1 MAFWDR
7 FRKSTPAPQKRA
19 LGFLPGAKIPRVS
32 MSTGAFLGAASD
44 RLTDDF
50 QGSELTADEA
60 LEASLDKLR
69 ARSRQLYMSNPYASR
84 FFNLVASNVLG
95 KDGIRLEG
103 RVKREPGGD
112 LDKPDNAILEAA
124 WARWSKRQECSVD
137 GRTGFLDVQRIALL
151 SVARDGEVLV
161 RLHRSG
167 EFGLQLELL
176 EGDRLLTTHNAELE
190 NGGRIR
196 MGIEQDRYG
205 KPVAYH
211 LVKDPTQAS
220 GPRAGGRVQV
230 ERVPAEEVIHLYI
243 MERPGQSRG
252 YPWAAQ
258 AMRNLHMTDKYREAE
273 LVAARMAASKMAFY
287 TSPTGDGYTG
297 DSVDDDGSLVQEV
310 EPGLIEQ
317 LPEGVTLE
325 TIDWSH
331 PNSNSGDF
339 VKNCLR
345 GVSAGLNVSYNSLAQ
360 DLEGVNFSSIRAG
373 VQEDRETYKS
383 IQRFL
388 IDHLLEPV
396 YDAWLDAA
404 MLAGAVPFPPRK
416 RDKYDEVVWRPRGFA
431 YVDPQKDQAAFERA
445 VALGTMS
452 RSEIAAAQGKDFVDI
467 LDDLSKEER
476 QAYELGV
483 NISPRQTMP
492 IYPAMIDPE
501 AQAKGEFGDQAE
513 EEADG

>member
-1 MAFWDR
+1 MCPSLRRSESCLRSVREYRQCTEDSSRGHAIAHCLR
-7 FRKSTPAPQKRA
+7 SPERKTPRCLAPDW
-19 LGFLPGAKIPRVS
+19 
-32 MSTGAFLGAASD
+32 TGKA
-44 RLTDDF
+44 
-50 QGSELTADEA
+50 
-60 LEASLDKLR
+60 
-69 ARSRQLYMSNPYASR
+69 
-84 FFNLVASNVLG
+84 
-95 KDGIRLEG
+95 
-103 RVKREPGGD
+103 
-112 LDKPDNAILEAA
+112 
-124 WARWSKRQECSVD
+124 EC
-137 GRTGFLDVQRIALL
+137 
-151 SVARDGEVLV
+151 
-161 RLHRSG
+161 
-167 EFGLQLELL
+167 
-176 EGDRLLTTHNAELE
+176 
-190 NGGRIR
+190 GRIR
-196 MGIEQDRYG
+196 
-205 KPVAYH
+205 KSCC
-211 LVKDPTQAS
+211 K
-220 GPRAGGRVQV
+220 
-230 ERVPAEEVIHLYI
+230 
-243 MERPGQSRG
+243 
-252 YPWAAQ
+252 
-258 AMRNLHMTDKYREAE
+258 
-273 LVAARMAASKMAFY
+273 
-287 TSPTGDGYTG
+287 TS
-297 DSVDDDGSLVQEV
+297 
-310 EPGLIEQ
+310 
-317 LPEGVTLE
+317 LE

-452 RSEIAAAQGKDFVDI
+452 RSELAAAQGKDFVDI
-467 LDDLSKEER
+467 LDDLAKEER